1 MARLSRYQ
9 NIWNRNFSFNT
20 LNCGIGGDKVQNVL
34 WQAHILPA
42 IKSARNAVILC
53 GTNNLY
59 PDALED
65 IADVIIEIWSTFKM
79 FYSNVNVFICGI
91 LPCDCYWLHYIT
103 NFTKFLKLMCFRFS
117 FSYVGQDTD
126 C

>member
-1 MARLSRYQ
+1 MAGLSRYQ

-20 LNCGIGGDKVQNVL
+20 LNCGIGRDKVQNVL

-42 IKSARNAVILC
+42 VKSARNAVILC

-117 FSYVGQDTD
+117 FSYVGQDID